1 MNQKITFP
9 ELIELLARKQ
19 KCSKRDAENFL
30 RELVQLMTDV
40 VSSGESLRINSLG
53 TFKSVWVEAR
63 ASVNVQTGEPYLIP
77 GHYKLSFTPTKQV
90 RDIINEPFACFT
102 VEVLPDDAPILQEN
116 FDEMATQEEPEQ
128 IVAVECE
135 VTDEENKV
143 VELPQEERDEEMA
156 QEGIQAPI
164 EEVAEV
170 EKTDEIE
177 RETVLPEIDEVVQK
191 SEEQPATEEK
201 TDVVEEAESEI
212 TQNIEEYSPSTEI
225 IDETVEEEV
234 QSHPD
239 AKVDVADENEPQ
251 NALYEE
257 TNTEENKSSYRKGLW
272 TGIFVA
278 TTIFAVAMLLLYL
291 YFTRYSEYAM
301 KNEPQQVVA
310 TDTVHD
316 TSIVVD
322 TVPTVQDALAVDTNV
337 LEDEVLPTQTVYT
350 TQVDTIRSGVF
361 LTNIS
366 LRHYGHKAFWVYI
379 YEENKD
385 IISNPDLI
393 PIGTV
398 VTIPPAEKYG
408 INPSDTVAVNKALAI
423 AREIKEQRNK

>member
-40 VSSGESLRINSLG
+40 ISSGESLRINSLG

-116 FDEMATQEEPEQ
+116 IDEMATQEAPELT
-128 IVAVECE
+128 VAVGCV
-135 VTDEENKV
+135 VTEEKNKE
-143 VELPQEERDEEMA
+143 VELSQEERVEEHA
-156 QEGIQAPI
+156 QECVQTPI
-164 EEVAEV
+164 EETIV
-170 EKTDEIE
+170 EENTDEI
-177 RETVLPEIDEVVQK
+177 RLETSLPEIDEVQQEN
-191 SEEQPATEEK
+191 EEQPIAK
-201 TDVVEEAESEI
+201 DNTDVVEETESEI
-212 TQNIEEYSPSTEI
+212 TQNIEEKSPIAEI

-234 QSHPD
+234 QTRPYTEG
-239 AKVDVADENEPQ
+239 DVSDENETQ
-251 NALYEE
+251 NSLYEE
-257 TNTEENKSSYRKGLW
+257 TNAEENKSSYRKGLW
-272 TGIFVA
+272 TGILVA
-278 TTIFAVAMLLLYL
+278 TTIFAATMILLYL

-301 KNEPQQVVA
+301 KDEPRQVVA
-310 TDTVHD
+310 IDTVHD
-316 TSIVVD
+316 TLIVVD
-322 TVPTVQDALAVDTNV
+322 TVATEQDTLAVDTNV
-337 LEDEVLPTQTVYT
+337 LVDAVLPTQTVYA